1 MKLIYRPRKYS
12 WDTGSA
18 VSMHLPSKDGD
29 ADGRRIDAGGRRVD
43 AVASN
48 PFVSRRKEAIDFTI
62 GCPTCAKYLTDEATL
77 DPTSVTK
84 LLEKDKH
91 DKHGAA
97 AARID
102 VDFTAIA
109 LTTYAGIGDEILNK
123 HVNPYFNDLREKE
136 LKEGGNGWKTSQRR
150 LRFLEKNSI
159 VMCRGNADM
168 IRRATPYQ
176 KAVAIRRAG

>member
-1 MKLIYRPRKYS
+1 MARHRAPRRYTRSFQK
-12 WDTGSA
+12 
-18 VSMHLPSKDGD
+18 
-29 ADGRRIDAGGRRVD
+29 
-43 AVASN
+43 
-48 PFVSRRKEAIDFTI
+48 
-62 GCPTCAKYLTDEATL
+62 TL

-109 LTTYAGIGDEILNK
+109 LTTYGGIGDEILNK

>member
-1 MKLIYRPRKYS
+1 M
-12 WDTGSA
+12 
-18 VSMHLPSKDGD
+18 
-29 ADGRRIDAGGRRVD
+29 
-43 AVASN
+43 SN
-48 PFVSRRKEAIDFTI
+48 EAWKWRFKEAIDFTI

-136 LKEGGNGWKTSQRR
+136 LKLRHKREAELIHHFAQQLERIVR
-150 LRFLEKNSI
+150 LDTDDLPVGALPALEEL
-159 VMCRGNADM
+159 M
-168 IRRATPYQ
+168 
-176 KAVAIRRAG
+176 